1 MNAIV
6 DPAQLIYRPA
16 VRKQVGLMTMLAGPS
31 GSGKTLSAL
40 RLARGLAGPDG
51 IIAFCDTENDRA
63 LYYADR
69 FAFKHL
75 SLSEPFR
82 PAKFEAAA
90 VAAQQQQAVVFVCDS
105 FSHEHVGPG
114 GLLDYHEEEMTRM
127 VERQRQQAERFHR
140 PFNEMDARERLKAAG
155 WIAPKGEHKHML
167 QRLWQLNTHIIL
179 CCQAEKKIALV
190 KNDKGKTDWIDQG
203 FQPICGPDIPYAM
216 TVSFMFSVEKPG
228 VPIVIKPLLD
238 DLKPLIPLDRPIDE
252 ATGAAIAAWARG
264 EEKPASTVRG
274 ETAPEAGLS
283 EGPLSPPGEQPPP
296 DSEKREGTERSETTT
311 ERSTERSDPSPP
323 RGRRQVD
330 EASIEN
336 GAKDIA
342 AKFLGAVDRAAYLA
356 LVDDA
361 DLRKQ
366 MEWLKRNRRELH
378 DREVEPARKA
388 SWQRT
393 DPKNPASKQGSL
405 MDDQADRAAA
415 DDRGG

>member
-6 DPAQLIYRPA
+6 DPAQLIYKPA

-40 RLARGLAGPDG
+40 RLARGLAGNDG

-90 VAAQQQQAVVFVCDS
+90 IAAQQQQAVVFICDS

-127 VERQRQQAERFHR
+127 VERQSEQAKRYNR

-190 KNDKGKTDWIDQG
+190 KNDRGKTDWVDQG

-216 TVSFMFSVEKPG
+216 TVSFMFAVEKPG

-252 ATGAAIAAWARG
+252 ATGAAIAAWAKGEPVAGMPTGSKG
-264 EEKPASTVRG
+264 EET
-274 ETAPEAGLS
+274 
-283 EGPLSPPGEQPPP
+283 PPPSQPPP
-296 DSEKREGTERSETTT
+296 ESEKREGTERS
-311 ERSTERSDPSPP
+311 PP
-323 RGRRQVD
+323 PTSKRKVD
-330 EASIEN
+330 EASIED
-336 GAKDIA
+336 GAKNIG
-342 AKFLGAVDRAAYLA
+342 AKFLSAQDRAAYLA

-366 MEWLKRNRRELH
+366 MEWLKRNRRPLY
-378 DREVEPARKA
+378 DLEVEPARKSA
-388 SWQRT
+388 WQRT
-393 DPKNPASKQGSL
+393 DPKAAEQPKQGDL
-405 MDDQADRAAA
+405 MP
-415 DDRGG
+415 

>member
-1 MNAIV
+1 MNAIP
-6 DPAQLIYRPA
+6 DPSQFVYQTA
-16 VRKQVGLMTMLAGPS
+16 VRKSVGLMTMLAGPS

-69 FAFKHL
+69 FSFKHL

-90 VAAQQQQAVVFVCDS
+90 VAAQQQKAVVFICDS

-114 GLLDYHEEEMTRM
+114 GLLDYHEDEMTRM
-127 VERQRQQAERFHR
+127 LERQKQQAERYNR

-155 WIAPKGEHKHML
+155 WIVPKGEHKHML
-167 QRLWQLNTHIIL
+167 QRLWQLNTHIVL

-190 KNDKGKTDWIDQG
+190 QNNRGKTDWVDQG

-216 TVSFMFSVEKPG
+216 TMSFMFAVDKPG

-264 EEKPASTVRG
+264 EKEPVAVPPTTGSKSSEE
-274 ETAPEAGLS
+274 ET
-283 EGPLSPPGEQPPP
+283 QKPPP
-296 DSEKREGTERSETTT
+296 SPEPPESDQLQDGEPPPTDREL
-311 ERSTERSDPSPP
+311 
-323 RGRRQVD
+323 
-330 EASIEN
+330 
-336 GAKDIA
+336 DIA
-342 AKFLGAVDRAAYLA
+342 AGAQKLADKFLAVADRQGYHAIM
-356 LVDDA
+356 DDK
-361 DLRKQ
+361 DDRKQ
-366 MEWLKRNRRELH
+366 VEWLKRNRRELFNSGL
-378 DREVEPARKA
+378 DRAMKA
-388 SWQRT
+388 AWQRT
-393 DPKNPASKQGSL
+393 DPQKPQDKQGDL
-405 MDDQADRAAA
+405 V
-415 DDRGG
+415 

>member
-1 MNAIV
+1 MNAV
-6 DPAQLIYRPA
+6 PDPAQFVYQTA
-16 VRKQVGLMTMLAGPS
+16 VRKSVGLMTMLAGPS

-40 RLARGLAGPDG
+40 RLARGLAGSDG

-63 LYYADR
+63 LYYAER

-90 VAAQQQQAVVFVCDS
+90 VAAQQQKAVVFICDS

-114 GLLDYHEEEMTRM
+114 GLLDYHEDEMTRM
-127 VERQRQQAERFHR
+127 LERQKQQAERYNR

-155 WIAPKGEHKHML
+155 WIVPKGEHKHML
-167 QRLWQLNTHIIL
+167 QRLWQLNTHIVL

-216 TVSFMFSVEKPG
+216 TVSFMFAVEKPG

-264 EEKPASTVRG
+264 EKEPASDNRG
-274 ETAPEAGLS
+274 DVKTETGSREETAEP
-283 EGPLSPPGEQPPP
+283 PPSPPPP
-296 DSEKREGTERSETTT
+296 DSDQREDEPS
-311 ERSTERSDPSPP
+311 SPP
-323 RGRRQVD
+323 PNRRHVD
-330 EASIEN
+330 EAAIAD
-336 GAKDIA
+336 GARAIG
-342 AKFLGAVDRAAYLA
+342 AKFLATEDRAAHLA
-356 LVDDA
+356 LVDDKE
-361 DLRKQ
+361 LRRQ
-366 MEWLKRNRRELH
+366 MEWLKRNRRELYE
-378 DREVEPARKA
+378 REVNAAIKA
-388 SWQRT
+388 SWKRT
-393 DPKNPASKQGSL
+393 DPKNPASKQGGL
-405 MDDQADRAAA
+405 MP
-415 DDRGG
+415 